1 MLSCM
6 CREMLWTCSAE
17 SHLALGG
24 ALGLELE
31 QWSVAGCADLC
42 VSLSQGVL
50 TCVSLSQG
58 VLTCVSLLQGV
69 LTCVSLSQGVLTC
82 VFLCLRVC

>member
-6 CREMLWTCSAE
+6 CREMLWTLSAK
-17 SHLALGG
+17 SHLAVGG
-24 ALGLELE
+24 TLGLELE

-50 TCVSLSQG
+50 TCV
-58 VLTCVSLLQGV
+58 
-69 LTCVSLSQGVLTC
+69 
-82 VFLCLRVC
+82 FLCRRVC